1 VALDDGPRRES
12 VIRFDA
18 ARSASAL
25 ESTIRA
31 LLQGKLTTVE
41 VADVLLAL
49 VQRKVIEMSDGK
61 VSYLLDA

>member
-1 VALDDGPRRES
+1 MTAPRRES
-12 VIRFDA
+12 VIRFYA
-18 ARSASAL
+18 ARSAAAL

-31 LLQGKLTTVE
+31 LLQGKLTAVE